1 MRCIT
6 RNELC
11 VGYREESDLIFQNET
26 DKVLQR
32 NMMPGIIPQEA
43 GGRPRSRSLSRLDTS
58 SPSASPASITSWQTD
73 ITLPEEEDPTV
84 SKFMDNYV
92 IYPCTESSNVGF
104 LEHLPSLFKE
114 VNVQGRFALRYAVQ
128 AAAYGDVSRQ
138 KQSSQD
144 AKRAMEYYGSALA
157 SLSKSLSEKGK
168 IPDDYDLMTVVL
180 LDIFEVTQMQGCF
193 RIASLIST
201 DRFPTR

>member
-26 DKVLQR
+26 DKILQR
-32 NMMPGIIPQEA
+32 NKISEPTPTPTS
-43 GGRPRSRSLSRLDTS
+43 GRSRSRSLSRLGTS

-92 IYPCTESSNVGF
+92 IYPCTESSNAGF

-114 VNVQGRFALRYAVQ
+114 VNVEGRFALRYAVQ

-138 KQSSQD
+138 RQSSED
-144 AKRAMEYYGSALA
+144 AKTAMEYYGHALA
-157 SLSKSLSEKGK
+157 ALSKSLAEKGK
-168 IPDDYDLMTVVL
+168 VPDDYDLMTVVL
-180 LDIFEVTQMQGCF
+180 LDIFEV
-193 RIASLIST
+193 IS
-201 DRFPTR
+201 DKSCLVE